1 MDQNNV
7 GLPGGQPEQV
17 PGQVPGDQ
25 EQAPVPPPPTVEQ
38 LAQVIQAMDQRMQ
51 QLSVEAEAT
60 RLTHAQKLREAGCKA
75 MARMPKFSGE
85 GTFRTFRLEYA
96 MWLKVNRIEE
106 IPDEDFK
113 KFALLSAFQG
123 KAADMVRCVG
133 PEQPIFRT
141 STFEQFGNKIAQIFQ
156 PEAESAMARVEF
168 AQRKQSAKE
177 NIAVY
182 AEQKI
187 ALFHLAYPQGQANYP
202 TLLTEFV
209 KGVYNTVVKKR
220 IRIRNP
226 TTINDLR
233 NAAVEIV
240 AIERESYLEGYGDA
254 TSLDG
259 LSAVTTFE
267 SSSTAPEP
275 MDIDKIGAIKS
286 QQKMIKCWYCQKK
299 GHRRSEC
306 RKLQKDKA
314 NGKLVGNSGDNNKG
328 KSNFKKK
335 EWNDKKSGI
344 RMIEAEKNEP
354 NETQVSFLG
363 ESQDLADM

>member
-85 GTFRTFRLEYA
+85 GTFRTFRLEYV

-113 KFALLSAFQG
+113 KVCPLKRLPGQG
-123 KAADMVRCVG
+123 DGHGSLRG

-168 AQRKQSAKE
+168 AQRKQNAKE
-177 NIAVY
+177 
-182 AEQKI
+182 K
-187 ALFHLAYPQGQANYP
+187 
-202 TLLTEFV
+202 
-209 KGVYNTVVKKR
+209 
-220 IRIRNP
+220 
-226 TTINDLR
+226 
-233 NAAVEIV
+233 
-240 AIERESYLEGYGDA
+240 
-254 TSLDG
+254 
-259 LSAVTTFE
+259 
-267 SSSTAPEP
+267 SSV
-275 MDIDKIGAIKS
+275 
-286 QQKMIKCWYCQKK
+286 C
-299 GHRRSEC
+299 
-306 RKLQKDKA
+306 
-314 NGKLVGNSGDNNKG
+314 
-328 KSNFKKK
+328 
-335 EWNDKKSGI
+335 
-344 RMIEAEKNEP
+344 
-354 NETQVSFLG
+354 
-363 ESQDLADM
+363 